1 MPPNNSVL
9 AYRDLQEVADR
20 AISNGRGVRV
30 SCSTLGEAH
39 VLRSRLYKMRELD
52 RKENKKI
59 YSDPDHALHGRSI
72 YDPLILTP
80 SQSEE
85 GQIYLVVE
93 VSTAERLEER
103 IEEL

>member
-20 AISNGRGVRV
+20 AIANGRGVRV

-39 VLRSRLYKMRELD
+39 VLRARLYKMRDLD
-52 RKENKKI
+52 RREPRKV
-59 YSDPDHALHGRSI
+59 YDPEHALHGRSV

-80 SQSEE
+80 SQDEK
-85 GQIYLVVE
+85 GQIFLVVE
-93 VSTAERLEER
+93 VSSAERLDGR